1 MKWKAMLVG
10 AAILA
15 AAAVSPAL
23 AASSTSTFLDRDG
36 SGSSYNYL
44 RGQALVGNEKV
55 EFAREMWETYVN
67 VEVQHILGDKDAWFL
82 HIQDTTA
89 DKRKVSFSNVTIL
102 KKEKSYVLTP
112 LKDIPQGNPMWK
124 DMEDLWY
131 EMPQE
136 LVRLIAASPNGWKL
150 QATQKNGKIFKQIG
164 RAHV

>member
-15 AAAVSPAL
+15 AAAVSPAF

-89 DKRKVSFSNVTIL
+89 DKRKVRFHSSRTVLFTIL
-102 KKEKSYVLTP
+102 H
-112 LKDIPQGNPMWK
+112 IM
-124 DMEDLWY
+124 
-131 EMPQE
+131 
-136 LVRLIAASPNGWKL
+136 
-150 QATQKNGKIFKQIG
+150 
-164 RAHV
+164 